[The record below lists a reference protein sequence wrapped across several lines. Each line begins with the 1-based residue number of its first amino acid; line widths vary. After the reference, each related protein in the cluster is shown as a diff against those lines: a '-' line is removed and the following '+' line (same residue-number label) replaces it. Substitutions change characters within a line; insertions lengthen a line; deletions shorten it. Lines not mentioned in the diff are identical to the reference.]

1 MLILTRHEHS
11 PSPNRTSR
19 LKERRVKW
27 TLLFVCAY
35 GALLSNDNFG
45 YFDQEE
51 EFWSFPEQACAL
63 VVLQLMKQVG
73 YAGLD
78 TDHGAKPD
86 DNLVAM
92 TGQGDPWAGE
102 GNDHGV
108 ETENRGHPARR
119 KSKGHGA
126 GSGKGNHE
134 TEIGGQGV
142 GKRIRDQE
150 VEREKD
156 QEVKRERED
165 HGAEKEIEGHVAK
178 KRIGDREVGKELG
191 DQGAE
196 REIEGHKVG
205 KEIRGQGAETGING
219 H

>member
-19 LKERRVKW
+19 LKERWVNW
-27 TLLFVCAY
+27 
-35 GALLSNDNFG
+35 ALLSVCACEVLLGNDDFG

-51 EFWSFPEQACAL
+51 EFWSFSEQACAR
-63 VVLQLMKQVG
+63 VVLQFMRQMG

-86 DNLVAM
+86 DDLVAV
-92 TGQGDPWAGE
+92 TGQEDPWAEE

-108 ETENRGHPARR
+108 ETENGGHPARR

-126 GSGKGNHE
+126 GNGKGNHE
-134 TEIGGQGV
+134 TKIDGQGV
-142 GKRIRDQE
+142 RKRIRDQE

-165 HGAEKEIEGHVAK
+165 HGAEKEIEGHGAGK
-178 KRIGDREVGKELG
+178 GIEDREVGKELG

-196 REIEGHKVG
+196 REIEGHEVE
-205 KEIRGQGAETGING
+205 KEIRGQGAETGISG